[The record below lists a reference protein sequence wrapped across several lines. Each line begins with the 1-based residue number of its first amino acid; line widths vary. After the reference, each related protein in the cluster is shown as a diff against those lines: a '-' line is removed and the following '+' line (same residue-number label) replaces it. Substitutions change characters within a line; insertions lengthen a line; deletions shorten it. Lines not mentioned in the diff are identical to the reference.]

1 MQVGPSYKFISKNNK
16 EISAKNLNY
25 FTPSLLP
32 PRQTNIS
39 FYLLERKNVAV
50 LCYMQSSHKLTF
62 YYFTTTLTM
71 KLIIL
76 IIKKFTQTVVFIV
89 HQFISVNCIKFSST

>member
-1 MQVGPSYKFISKNNK
+1 MAMKIKVYTVCHSKKSPLKLFKATHVYICILFNGQDVCMQVGPSYKFISKNNK

-39 FYLLERKNVAV
+39 FYLLEKKCCSFMLYAV
-50 LCYMQSSHKLTF
+50 KS
-62 YYFTTTLTM
+62 
-71 KLIIL
+71 
-76 IIKKFTQTVVFIV
+76 
-89 HQFISVNCIKFSST
+89 